1 MKTNPVAITL
11 VAGAL
16 LPVAGVADAAQAAAP
31 AYEIECLDIAPPQTL
46 TTAEAEPAP
55 IPLTPPVATV
65 VEPSYDWRAAVELA
79 YAEVG
84 TARPTGWAAPGECIE
99 SARRWVNAGGGGW
112 NGGGSVLDNY
122 AGATR
127 HSVSEAVSGDVVQ
140 YHADGAEGA
149 WAAGVH
155 TVLVTGLNTD
165 GTLRIVESNNPG
177 GSGLVSADES
187 WTPQP
192 PVGFHAVAW
201 RF

>member
-1 MKTNPVAITL
+1 MKTIPVAIAL
-11 VAGAL
+11 VAGLL
-16 LPVAGVADAAQAAAP
+16 LPTGVAEAAHAAEP
-31 AYEIECLDIAPPQTL
+31 NLGIECLDIPLRQTL
-46 TTAEAEPAP
+46 TTADASAP
-55 IPLTPPVATV
+55 DVPLSTPTVAL
-65 VEPSYDWRAAVELA
+65 VEPDYDWRAAVEMA

-112 NGGGSVLDNY
+112 DGGGSVLDNY
-122 AGATR
+122 AAASR
-127 HSVSEAVSGDVVQ
+127 HGVSEAVPGDVIQ

-149 WAAGVH
+149 WAVGVH
-155 TVLVTGLNTD
+155 TVLVTGLNGD